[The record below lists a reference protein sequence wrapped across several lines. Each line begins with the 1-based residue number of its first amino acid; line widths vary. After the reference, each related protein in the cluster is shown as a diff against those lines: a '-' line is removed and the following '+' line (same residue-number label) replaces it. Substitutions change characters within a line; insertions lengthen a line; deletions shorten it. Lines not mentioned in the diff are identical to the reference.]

1 MAAGK
6 PKFYK
11 GEATM
16 LSFKTKSAGETIALG
31 EALGKKLLPGAVV
44 ALNGGLGAGKTYLSK
59 GIARGLGFPGEVKS
73 PTFTLINIYEGR
85 VPVYHFDCY
94 RLKNNADLENIGYE
108 EYFFGKGVTLV
119 EWAEKIAGLL
129 PENSVYIDIKTIGG
143 NLREFSVR
151 NLKFSSPKGE

>member
-1 MAAGK
+1 
-6 PKFYK
+6 
-11 GEATM
+11 M

-129 PENSVYIDIKTIGG
+129 PENSVYIDIKTKGD
-143 NLREFSVR
+143 NLREFCVK
-151 NLKFSSPKGE
+151 NLEFSFPNGE